1 MTDISGFQG
10 RTVPVSQVFTDGS
23 DQLLTETY
31 WGFTVKNTQRASSIV
46 QLSQAVSVVIG
57 AGFAA
62 ATLGLWIVPSVAF
75 QTDSALIR
83 AGASVFFVI
92 FSYFFISYANR
103 GTVSELQIDL
113 SLGEVRE
120 VREVLRHRSGSSSL
134 LAHYGFDAF
143 TRLSIDRSSGSPLQ
157 VKLILHHQ
165 DEAHD
170 LVVATGNEPQ
180 IGKLF
185 GRLERDLLRSEGSL
199 PLAAVSPKPLT

>member
-120 VREVLRHRSGSSSL
+120 VLRHRSGCSSL

-185 GRLERDLLRSEGSL
+185 GRLERDRRS
-199 PLAAVSPKPLT
+199 P

>member
-75 QTDSALIR
+75 QTDSALIW

-113 SLGEVRE
+113 SLGEL
-120 VREVLRHRSGSSSL
+120 REVLRHRSGSSSL

>member
-1 MTDISGFQG
+1 M
-10 RTVPVSQVFTDGS
+10 
-23 DQLLTETY
+23 
-31 WGFTVKNTQRASSIV
+31 

-113 SLGEVRE
+113 SLGEL
-120 VREVLRHRSGSSSL
+120 REVLRHRSGSSSL